1 MSGVFRIDLLDPV
14 TRQKVGDFPISTA
27 TRVTRQEGLDRIGKW
42 GFDLSITDPALL
54 DLEGKDFAIYWQNGR
69 GVHFLGECAYL
80 DHQIDLNR
88 TVQVA
93 AAGRLR
99 DLQRQTVTQRSF
111 DGATSDINDV
121 LDVIVP
127 LRAGWAL
134 GAVDTVA
141 KPAPLDFW
149 YETIFDSVA
158 LLASTFGLHFREGS
172 APRTLDFGAM
182 GADAGLMAI
191 GGEELA
197 LAPEIYTNPDLALI
211 SSLSVAYQSSQVVNR
226 LIPFG
231 GAVGVATIDLS
242 EVTSTQAG
250 YPVGSAALPGGGS
263 YYYIEDSASIA
274 QYGLTER
281 RFLRKDL
288 RPISNSPAAREFAA
302 NVLYE
307 AALASL
313 LNLKSRQ
320 TIYDLSVANWT
331 PGRVRVGDRIRVLY
345 RGAVQTYSGRQIWL
359 DLDRLFYVLEISE
372 SFGDG
377 VTASLK
383 INENA
388 VAEETVED
396 LLASTIRAFEQSQ
409 IHVQPTISRDTVGP
423 YSKRIS
429 ASPAVSPTFSINLGP
444 ETLNLAYVKIKL
456 TGEPLKSSVQSVA
469 SQSTTSGPSSITSSG
484 PSSSTSSGPSSSTS
498 SGSSS
503 SSTTGSSSEST
514 TDSGSHIHYIQ
525 IRPDTGGGNTVKYT
539 GASAYFRSG
548 SVDAVVETTG
558 DAGGGHSH
566 GMGHHHGMNHTH
578 NINHTHEINHTHN
591 VNHTHNITPVI
602 TTIYGIYEDSIRPG
616 SLTIQVNGTVVA
628 SGINLAG
635 LEYSYTLDITDYILA
650 AATLQQDHTITV
662 SCGSGRGEIIF
673 QAQMVT
679 VIQAI
684 AV

>member
-1 MSGVFRIDLLDPV
+1 MIGAFRIDLLDPV
-14 TRQKVGDFPISTA
+14 TRQKVGDFPITTA

-42 GFDLSITDPALL
+42 GFDAAIVDPALSQI
-54 DLEGKDFAIYWQNGR
+54 EGRDFAVYWQNGQ
-69 GVHFLGECAYL
+69 GTHFLGECSYL
-80 DHQIDLNR
+80 DHQVDANR
-88 TVQVA
+88 TVQIT

-121 LDVIVP
+121 LDATVP

-182 GADAGLMAI
+182 GADAGLMAV
-191 GGEELA
+191 GGEDLA
-197 LAPEIYTNPDLALI
+197 LAPEIYANPDLALV

-242 EVTSTQAG
+242 EATVTQAG
-250 YPVGSAALPGGGS
+250 YPVVSAALPDGKN
-263 YYYIEDSASIA
+263 YYYIEDAASIA

-288 RPISNSPAAREFAA
+288 RPIANSRSAREFAA

-313 LNLKSRQ
+313 LNLKNRQ
-320 TIYDLSVANWT
+320 TIYNLSVANWM
-331 PGRVRVGDRIRVLY
+331 PGRVRVGDRIRLLY
-345 RGAVQTYSGRQIWL
+345 RGVVRTTAGSQVWL
-359 DLDRLFYVLEISE
+359 DIDDTSQPGRGRLFYVLEINE
-372 SFGDG
+372 TFGDG
-377 VTASLK
+377 VTAQLK

-388 VAEETVED
+388 VAEQTVED
-396 LLASTIRAFEQSQ
+396 LLASTIKSFEQSQ

-423 YSKRIS
+423 YPKRIS
-429 ASPAVSPTFSINLGP
+429 ASPSVSPAFSINLGP
-444 ETLNLAYVKIKL
+444 ETLDLAYVKIKL
-456 TGEPLKSSVQSVA
+456 TGEPLKSSVTAAASGGGSVQS
-469 SQSTTSGPSSITSSG
+469 SGDGGGGTQTSS
-484 PSSSTSSGPSSSTS
+484 S
-498 SGSSS
+498 
-503 SSTTGSSSEST
+503 
-514 TDSGSHIHYIQ
+514 
-525 IRPDTGGGNTVKYT
+525 GGGSTQT
-539 GASAYFRSG
+539 SEGGGGGTTASG
-548 SVDAVVETTG
+548 SVSSHRHSLSGDPGYTG
-558 DAGGGHSH
+558 YTAWAHTHPLNEHAHEVNIPSHRHNVTIPDHSH
-566 GMGHHHGMNHTH
+566 TVAVPAHTH
-578 NINHTHEINHTHN
+578 PLT
-591 VNHTHNITPVI
+591 
-602 TTIYGIYEDSIRPG
+602 YGIFEDSTRPN
-616 SLTIQVNGTVVA
+616 SLTIQVNGIIVA
-628 SGINLAG
+628 SGVSLAG
-635 LEYSYTLDITDYILA
+635 PNYSYELDITAQILA

-679 VIQAI
+679 VIQPI
-684 AV
+684 AVS